1 MALLPPCLKPP
12 KVISCRRIVI
22 SHFIANPYLR
32 PMRQIARLALLC
44 LLPALPAAAQSQDD
58 VLTGTFRSG
67 WQASDGSHMAA
78 LHLVMAQGWKT
89 YWRSPGDAGIPPSFD
104 WTGSENVRSVRF
116 HWPRPEVFSLN
127 GLNTIGYKGDL
138 VLPIEVIPT
147 DPALPVRLKAAVE
160 LGVCSDI
167 CLPASLA
174 LDDVLSGPGA
184 SDPLIHA
191 ALADQPLSAREAG
204 VGGVGCQVE
213 PIKDG
218 LRVTGSFDLPKGAGG
233 ETVVF
238 EPGLPGV
245 WVSESATRREGGTL
259 VATADMVP
267 PQGKPF
273 AMDRSM
279 VVVTVISDNR
289 AVEIRGCPAP

>member
-1 MALLPPCLKPP
+1 MALLQPCLKPP

-22 SHFIANPYLR
+22 SHFIADPYLR
-32 PMRQIARLALLC
+32 LMRQIAPLVLLC
-44 LLPALPAAAQSQDD
+44 LLPCLPVAAQSQDD
-58 VLTGTFRSG
+58 VLTGALRSG
-67 WQASDGSHMAA
+67 WQAADGSHMAA

-138 VLPIEVIPT
+138 VLPIEVIPA
-147 DPALPVRLKAAVE
+147 DPSLPVRLKAAVD

-174 LDDVLSGPGA
+174 FDGVLSGPGA
-184 SDPLIHA
+184 PDPLIHA
-191 ALADQPLSAREAG
+191 ALADQPLTGREAG
-204 VGGVGCQVE
+204 LGGIGCRID

-218 LRVTGSFDLPKGAGG
+218 LRVTGTIDLPRGNGA

-238 EPGLPGV
+238 EPGLSGV
-245 WVSESATRREGGTL
+245 WVSESAVQRDGNTL
-259 VATADMVP
+259 VATAEMVP

-273 AMDRSM
+273 ALDRSM
-279 VVVTVISDNR
+279 VVVTVISDDR